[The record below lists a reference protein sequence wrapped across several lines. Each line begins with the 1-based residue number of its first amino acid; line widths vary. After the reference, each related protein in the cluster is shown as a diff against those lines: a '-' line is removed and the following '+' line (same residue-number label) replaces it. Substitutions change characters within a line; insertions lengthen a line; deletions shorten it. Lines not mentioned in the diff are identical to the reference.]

1 MKKGLFIL
9 LALIIASSVCA
20 FTKGTI
26 NPGGTVSFTS
36 YKPNSDQ
43 KAITKFGITPQ
54 VGYFVIDNLAADV
67 LINYTYE
74 GQSKSDY
81 NNEYSSSLLGIG
93 IGGRYFYPVAPGKIY
108 GGLDFL
114 YNSLSWEEEEYDGE
128 KYDGGR
134 NAMYLDLKAGY
145 LFPVVENVYVDFGL
159 KYQMGLG
166 NYGGDDYEGVPDK
179 YKENEESIFG
189 FNIGLQIFIPTL
201 LY

>member
-81 NNEYSSSLLGIG
+81 HDEYSASFLGIG
-93 IGGRYFYPVAPGKIY
+93 IGGRYYYPVEPGKIY
-108 GGLDFL
+108 GGMDIL
-114 YNSLSWEEEEYDGE
+114 YNITKIKVGSIDNDY
-128 KYDGGR
+128 
-134 NAMYLDLKAGY
+134 NAKYLDLKAGY

-166 NYGGDDYEGVPDK
+166 DYGGDDYEDVPDK

>member
-36 YKPNSDQ
+36 FKPNSDE
-43 KAITKFGITPQ
+43 KAITMFSITPQ
-54 VGYFVIDNLAADV
+54 VGYFIIDDFSADV
-67 LINYTYE
+67 LLNYMYE
-74 GQSKSDY
+74 GQNGDEHES
-81 NNEYSSSLLGIG
+81 EYSTSLLGIG
-93 IGGRYFYPVAPGKIY
+93 IGGRYFYPVEPGKIY
-108 GGLDFL
+108 GGMDFL
-114 YNSLSWEEEEYDGE
+114 YNSFSWEDEYDGE
-128 KYDGGR
+128 KYDGNR

-166 NYGGDDYEGVPDK
+166 DYGGDDYEDALDE
-179 YKENEESIFG
+179 YKENEESSFG
-189 FNIGLQIFIPTL
+189 INIGLQIFIPTL

>member
-9 LALIIASSVCA
+9 LALIVASSVFA

-36 YKPNSDQ
+36 NKLNSDQ
-43 KAITKFGITPQ
+43 KALTIFSITPQ
-54 VGYFVIDNLAADV
+54 VGYFVMDNLSADV

-81 NNEYSSSLLGIG
+81 NDEYSFSNLGLG
-93 IGGRYFYPVAPGKIY
+93 IGGRYFYPLAPGKIY

-114 YNSLSWEEEEYDGE
+114 YNTNSWESGSD
-128 KYDGGR
+128 DGGR
-134 NAMYLDLKAGY
+134 NAMYLGLKGGY

-166 NYGGDDYEGVPDK
+166 DYGGDDFENVPDE
-179 YKENEESIFG
+179 YKKNEESIFG
-189 FNIGLQIFIPTL
+189 INIGLQIFFSK
-201 LY
+201 

>member
-9 LALIIASSVCA
+9 LALIVASSVFA

-36 YKPNSDQ
+36 NKPNSDE
-43 KAITKFGITPQ
+43 KAITMFSITPQ
-54 VGYFVIDNLAADV
+54 VGYFVMDNLSADV

-74 GQSKSDY
+74 GQSESDY
-81 NNEYSSSLLGIG
+81 NDEYSLSNLGLG
-93 IGGRYFYPVAPGKIY
+93 IGGRYFYPLAPGEIY

-114 YNSLSWEEEEYDGE
+114 YNSFSWEEEYEGG

-134 NAMYLDLKAGY
+134 NAMYLGLKGGY

-166 NYGGDDYEGVPDK
+166 DYGGDDFEDVPDE
-179 YKENEESIFG
+179 YKENEESTFG
-189 FNIGLQIFIPTL
+189 INIGLQIFIPTL